1 MKGNLAQWL
10 EVQAIHVLI
19 HFIRKGKWSDIWLL
33 SNSRAVANGLADGQG
48 LGKNMLG
55 VIWGGSMCINLS
67 KWGKGVKT
75 LVTCSSKGD
84 IRWEDVL

>member
-33 SNSRAVANGLADGQG
+33 SNTRAVANGLADGQG
-48 LGKNMLG
+48 LGMSKIG
-55 VIWGGSMCINLS
+55 VI
-67 KWGKGVKT
+67 
-75 LVTCSSKGD
+75 
-84 IRWEDVL
+84 